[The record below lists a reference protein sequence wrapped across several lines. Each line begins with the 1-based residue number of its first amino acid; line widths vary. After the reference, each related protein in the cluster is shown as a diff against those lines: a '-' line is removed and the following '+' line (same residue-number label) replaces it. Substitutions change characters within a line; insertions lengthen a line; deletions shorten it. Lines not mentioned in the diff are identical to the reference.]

1 MPIRQHRPA
10 PGGQVCLASGLR
22 TINVVIWPLKD
33 APEGCSTRYVYLPNS
48 TRVVAANGAGVGV
61 QVGIRMAV
69 GARAVSE
76 LSPCLAVKLVGSMVG
91 VRIPSVWM
99 GEGIEAALIN
109 AWAVPCTTAVIVD
122 TVSCRRFGF
131 GQLQLSP
138 SP

>member
-1 MPIRQHRPA
+1 M
-10 PGGQVCLASGLR
+10 ASGLR

-33 APEGCSTRYVYLPNS
+33 APEGCSPRYVYLPNS

-61 QVGIRMAV
+61 QVGIRVVV

-76 LSPCLAVKLVGSMVG
+76 LSPSLVVKLVGSMVG

-99 GEGIEAALIN
+99 GEGIEATLIN
-109 AWAVPCTTAVIVD
+109 AWAVACTAAVIVD
-122 TVSCRRFGF
+122 AAASRRFGF
-131 GQLQLSP
+131 RKPQLSP